1 MDYYLAFTI
10 LVSAGSLVVLALIL
24 FAEYRKLDELES
36 YFTENEAVQR
46 TKRFWRRNL
55 PIDKTMRM
63 VVIVELLSMPKR
75 HLKKGEVTEAELT
88 SVPVALKR
96 WAVWP
101 YYGGMVLMV
110 LAIIW
115 EVWSK
120 P

>member
-1 MDYYLAFTI
+1 MSYYDFFTVT
-10 LVSAGSLVVLALIL
+10 LLLWMLINLGLLL
-24 FAEYRKLDELES
+24 FVAYRKLDELES

-46 TKRFWRRNL
+46 TKRFWRRSL